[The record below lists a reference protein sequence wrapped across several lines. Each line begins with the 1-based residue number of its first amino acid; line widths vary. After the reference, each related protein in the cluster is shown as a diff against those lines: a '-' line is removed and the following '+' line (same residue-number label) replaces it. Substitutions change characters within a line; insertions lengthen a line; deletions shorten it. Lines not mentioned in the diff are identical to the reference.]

1 MATQYSG
8 GQPSGYRNKAAQV
21 KNDGQPAGY
30 RNPKAKGQ
38 KGIKVG
44 TVVSQATINRIA
56 ADGMRFALEKAAR
69 SETKGTNA
77 SYVEGVK
84 RMYGVARLNAAKA
97 KVVSGG
103 QPSGYRNR
111 AAQVGPGGQPAG
123 YRNKRAQT
131 RTGADRGSMS
141 R

>member
-1 MATQYSG
+1 MATQYGG
-8 GQPSGYRNKAAQV
+8 GQPSGYRNKAAQMT
-21 KNDGQPAGY
+21 NGGQPSGY
-30 RNPKAKGQ
+30 RNPKGQ

-56 ADGMRFALEKAAR
+56 ADGMRGALEKAAR
-69 SETKGTNA
+69 SAVKGTNT

-97 KVVSGG
+97 KIVSGG

>member
-21 KNDGQPAGY
+21 TGGGQPAGY
-30 RNPKAKGQ
+30 RNKPAAKAAKAASA
-38 KGIKVG
+38 
-44 TVVSQATINRIA
+44 VSQATINRIA
-56 ADGMRFALEKAAR
+56 ADGMRGALEKAAR
-69 SETKGTNA
+69 SATKGTNA